1 MEANLLSIV
10 VVCVPLLAAPVALIW
25 GLRKALLATLFVAA
39 AILIAPYVYFG
50 IWALSEGENPWE
62 TFKAIFVSSTAMIMI
77 MILGWMLAWAAA
89 YGAIAAILRLG
100 WLRWRAA

>member
-25 GLRKALLATLFVAA
+25 GLRKALLATRFVEA

-50 IWALSEGENPWE
+50 IWALIEGENPWE

-77 MILGWMLAWAAA
+77 LGWMLAWAAA
-89 YGAIAAILRLG
+89 YGASAAILRLG

>member
-1 MEANLLSIV
+1 MM
-10 VVCVPLLAAPVALIW
+10 
-25 GLRKALLATLFVAA
+25 FVGD
-39 AILIAPYVYFG
+39 Y
-50 IWALSEGENPWE
+50 PWE
-62 TFKAIFVSSTAMIMI
+62 TFKAIFVSSTAMI